1 VINERLFKI
10 INLRLKTS
18 LEKCVFHPYGS
29 EIWIFDDNE
38 MNWLMILNS
47 QGQLSYNKKFFND
60 LFACFSLRDREYQP
74 YLKLWIEKLFQIPLR
89 SLRRTSGMDYLVES
103 MFNDKKKNK
112 VWEIYNRFDFGFD
125 IVKKYL
131 ELKKNNDK
139 VRLELFML

>member
-1 VINERLFKI
+1 MN
-10 INLRLKTS
+10 S
-18 LEKCVFHPYGS
+18 H
-29 EIWIFDDNE
+29 DNE